1 MIDFGVPE
9 TAEIMDRPMTL
20 DRWFQSCWEQLM
32 AEQIHKSHKQI
43 IVAQMFLEWLEDR
56 GLITWTNDWPMA
68 MGAQLIIHL
77 DSTAVWEVNQ

>member
-32 AEQIHKSHKQI
+32 AEQIYSNHKQI
-43 IVAQMFLEWLEDR
+43 IVAQMFLEWLQDK
-56 GLITWTNDWPMA
+56 GLIIWANDWPMA

-77 DSTAVWEVNQ
+77 DSNAVWEVNQ